1 MIQEIHFNIL
11 LNIYKD
17 VLCTVLTKGYT
28 QLLFS
33 AEDSGIC

>member
-1 MIQEIHFNIL
+1 MIQETHFNIK

-17 VLCTVLTKGYT
+17 VLCTVRRIDYT

-33 AEDSGIC
+33 AEDSGIW